1 MVMKLMGNL
10 DDDLCCGCLH
20 FMLVAR
26 LVMVALKVVVFHNDG
41 WGYFIVV
48 WTGSERTRCCL
59 EGEGV
64 NRHFQ
69 KVLQSWLIRMHN

>member
-10 DDDLCCGCLH
+10 DDDLCCGGLH

-26 LVMVALKVVVFHNDG
+26 LVMFALKVDVFHNSR

-48 WTGSERTRCCL
+48 WTVSERTRCRL
-59 EGEGV
+59 EGGGV
-64 NRHFQ
+64 NRRFH
-69 KVLQSWLIRMHN
+69 KVLQFWLIKMHN